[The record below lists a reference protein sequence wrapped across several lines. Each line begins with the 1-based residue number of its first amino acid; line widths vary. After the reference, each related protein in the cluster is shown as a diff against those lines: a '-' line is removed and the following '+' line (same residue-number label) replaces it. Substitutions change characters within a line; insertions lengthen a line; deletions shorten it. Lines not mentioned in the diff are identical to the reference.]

1 MAAATRNGRTMLAV
15 VLQSP
20 DIYRSASAL
29 LDLGFATPVARES
42 RVDHLP
48 AVSTSAPAPTATT
61 EPVTHRAT
69 GGLVGAPAHGAG
81 FFGGLLRDIVLGVA
95 ATVLVLATVV
105 VVLRRRAVR
114 RRRTRLGPLAT
125 RRY

>member
-1 MAAATRNGRTMLAV
+1 MAAATRDGRTMLAV

-29 LDLGFATPVARES
+29 LDLGFATPVAKES

-48 AVSTSAPAPTATT
+48 ALSTSASAPTVTT
-61 EPVTHRAT
+61 GPVTRRAT
-69 GGLVGAPAHGAG
+69 GSATVAPAQGAG
-81 FFGGLLRDIVLGVA
+81 FFDGLLHDIVVAVVATVIVLG
-95 ATVLVLATVV
+95 TVV

-114 RRRTRLGPLAT
+114 RRRTRVGSLAT
-125 RRY
+125 RRR